1 MESYNEQNKI
11 LDIVPDK
18 IRAMS
23 TAETMMQPII
33 PGFQN
38 SGSGVSPVKALKSLN
53 FTSNRRGW
61 SLANNGEVQSNGN
74 KTIAEHFVPAMV
86 LHGTTIYISDANSPH
101 NVLDGAT
108 GDICLHGDGG
118 KIYFCIGGKTWTAPA

>member
-1 MESYNEQNKI
+1 MESYNEQNRI

-38 SGSGVSPVKALKSLN
+38 SGSGVSPVRALRSLN

-74 KTIAEHFVPAMV
+74 KTVSEHFSPV
-86 LHGTTIYISDANSPH
+86 LVLKGVTVYVSDLTSPNGTLT
-101 NVLDGAT
+101 GAT

-118 KIYFCIGGKTWTAPA
+118 KIYFCVGGTTWTAPA